1 MFHAQFIQKLMV
13 NLRERID
20 ILIRILFGSAIAL
33 GCFFVVRPFLTAII
47 IAAIVTVVSWPLFVR
62 FKTSMGNRPT
72 PAALLIVTLL
82 VVCLIIPTMFL
93 SAAIA
98 QQLPSAISG
107 VTESIRTLS
116 APDGVKEIPMIGSW
130 LYNQLAIVF
139 QPQALADFMKKMID
153 PITREVLTIAM
164 ALGNGLIQMAL
175 VAFIAFFFYR
185 DGDALASR
193 CNDFLE
199 KVSGELSNELSH
211 ILVNTTRS
219 VVYGI
224 VGTAAGQSLVA
235 CIGFIIVGAPG
246 TLLLSVAVFI
256 LSVVPIGPP
265 LVWGPVAIWLYAQ
278 GEIGLAIFMIAWGT
292 LAVASVDNFL
302 KPLLIAR
309 GSSLPLSL
317 VFLGVFGGVIA
328 FGFMGLILGPV
339 LLAVGVAMAKTW
351 LSQKAR
357 KRIAKD
363 VSITFAMPKI
373 NEEEMPQKAPEIKKS
388 IGPKA
393 KNNQA
398 APRRNH
404 PKSFPSKKK

>member
-1 MFHAQFIQKLMV
+1 MV

-33 GCFFVVRPFLTAII
+33 GCFFVVEPFLTAII
-47 IAAIVTVVSWPLFVR
+47 IAAIVTVVSWPLFTR
-62 FKTSMGNRPT
+62 FKTNLGNRPT
-72 PAALLIVTLL
+72 PAAFLMVTLL

-107 VTESIRTLS
+107 LTEYIRTIS
-116 APDGVKEIPMIGSW
+116 APAGLREIPLIGSW
-130 LYNQLAIVF
+130 LYSQMAVVF
-139 QPQALADFMKKMID
+139 QPQALADYMRKMID
-153 PITREVLTIAM
+153 PITREVLTIAW
-164 ALGNGLIQMAL
+164 ALGNGLVQMVL

-185 DGDALASR
+185 DGESLASKG
-193 CNDFLE
+193 NEFLE
-199 KVSGELSNELSH
+199 KVSGELSHELSH

-224 VGTAAGQSLVA
+224 VGTAAGQSLAA

-278 GEIGLAIFMIAWGT
+278 GEIGLALFMVAWGT
-292 LAVASVDNFL
+292 LVVASVDNFI

-309 GSSLPLSL
+309 GTSLPLSL

-328 FGFMGLILGPV
+328 FGFLGLILGPV
-339 LLAVGVAMAKTW
+339 LLAVGVAMVKTW

-363 VSITFAMPKI
+363 VSITFAMPKFD
-373 NEEEMPQKAPEIKKS
+373 EQEQPQQAPEVKKNIS
-388 IGPKA
+388 SSVKRNKP
-393 KNNQA
+393 

-404 PKSFPSKKK
+404 PKSFPTGKKKN